1 MGKKRSA
8 RQERR
13 IAQRAEQRSAAPKR
27 SLEDRLEEKGK
38 RPYTLKD
45 CMRFG
50 RIANILFVVFIIV
63 CLIYYYSF
71 SRRRSYFIPFEVI
84 AYTIEATAFALF
96 TLSVVWMDRLVRARG
111 LMKVAMIVYIVTEII
126 LMLLEFGL
134 LQFIPYN
141 GLKLSVI
148 IVHVL
153 FSAGVAFTL
162 LLLEPQNKR
171 LQRIVG
177 ITTVI
182 ILAGM
187 LPGIAGYRVYAS
199 ILINAFAYIFFF
211 TAAERLLDLE
221 EIEVDC
227 YGDQARVTEY
237 DSTMF
242 ADVPTMTEIPKTE
255 KKKRSL
261 REKARRFA
269 EDLSSEE
276 ISVLTDNEEKFE
288 YEFGVDDDDDD
299 DDEYEDEYEDDTE
312 PGTDDDG
319 EDESKG

>member
-13 IAQRAEQRSAAPKR
+13 SAQRTEKRSAGEKR
-27 SLEDRLEEKGK
+27 SLEDRLEAKGK

-71 SRRRSYFIPFEVI
+71 SKRGSYFIPFEVV
-84 AYTIEATAFALF
+84 AYTIETTAFALF

-111 LMKVAMIVYIVTEII
+111 LMKIAMIVYILTEIT

-148 IVHVL
+148 IAHVL
-153 FSAGVAFTL
+153 FSAAVSLTL
-162 LLLEPQNKR
+162 LMLEPQNKR
-171 LQRIVG
+171 VQWVVG
-177 ITTVI
+177 ITAVI

-199 ILINAFAYIFFF
+199 VLINAFAYIFFF
-211 TAAERLLDLE
+211 TASERLITLE

-227 YGDQARVTEY
+227 YGDQAKVTEY

-242 ADVPTMTEIPKTE
+242 SNVPTMVEIPRAE
-255 KKKRSL
+255 KKKRTL
-261 REKARRFA
+261 REKARRLA
-269 EDLSSEE
+269 EDLQSEE
-276 ISVLTDNEEKFE
+276 ISVLTDSEEKFE
-288 YEFGVDDDDDD
+288 YEFGVDEDGDDD
-299 DDEYEDEYEDDTE
+299 YEDDAE
-312 PGTDDDG
+312 PETDDDG
-319 EDESKG
+319 EDES